1 MTVPAIPTPSPLPGF
16 PAWYAGGFVDIE
28 RLLGEY
34 YQALLANVIV
44 LNWFP
49 PDTELLETVEA
60 GTIYLRIFRS
70 GGRIVFDEDGKA
82 EVDRPHVQFAAMSG
96 SRDLSWEVIEFVRN
110 TLYPFTRGGG
120 RMQTTNLYAVITC
133 NGEVL
138 GPSLTAEAFRDPRL
152 VPVTFELES
161 QRRKGLPG
169 FSKYGAELG
178 L

>member
-1 MTVPAIPTPSPLPGF
+1 MTAPAVPAPSPLIGF
-16 PAWYAGGFVDIE
+16 PPWYGGGFVDIE
-28 RLLGEY
+28 RLLSGFY
-34 YQALLANVIV
+34 DVLLTNVTV

-49 PDTELLETVEA
+49 PDTELLDDVEA
-60 GTIYLRIFRS
+60 GIIYLRIFRS

-82 EVDRPHVQFAAMSG
+82 EVDRPHVQFAAMSK

-110 TLYPFTRGGG
+110 TLYPFSRGGG
-120 RMQTTNLYAVITC
+120 RMQGGDLYAVITC

-152 VPVTFELES
+152 VPITFELES
-161 QRRKGLPG
+161 QRRKGLPS